1 MNVFRLAKKII
12 ILLLIIQFIA
22 FVYVKQKFSELER
35 KNAKLENQIGIK
47 MNENNLLKI
56 KLTTSQN
63 QYKLRKL
70 VEQHLTDYKVFK
82 PNQIIEK
89 EKI

>member
-1 MNVFRLAKKII
+1 MNIFGLVKKII
-12 ILLLIIQFIA
+12 ILLLVVQFIV

-35 KNAKLENQIGIK
+35 KNTKLENQIAIK

-70 VEQHLTDYKVFK
+70 VEQYLTDYKVFK

>member
-1 MNVFRLAKKII
+1 MNVFGLAKKII
-12 ILLLIIQFIA
+12 ILLLIVQFIV

-35 KNAKLENQIGIK
+35 KNTKLENQIAIK

-70 VEQHLTDYKVFK
+70 VEQYLTDYKVFK